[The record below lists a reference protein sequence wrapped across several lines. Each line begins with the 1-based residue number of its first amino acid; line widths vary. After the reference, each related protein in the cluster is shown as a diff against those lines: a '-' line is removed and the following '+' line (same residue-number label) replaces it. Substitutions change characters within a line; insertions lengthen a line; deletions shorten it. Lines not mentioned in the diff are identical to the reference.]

1 MTEPRQAPAIFH
13 RAMSARTFLILTL
26 VASLLF
32 GPQARSAA
40 PMPVEKKMP
49 GCAMMNCVTGCC
61 AQMACCVRSAQ
72 DQHRPEQAPAPQ
84 RVNLEL
90 AVLSLRTFSLLYL
103 FPTTERSFVIR
114 DEPHAA
120 HALPTLAMT
129 CIRLI

>member
-1 MTEPRQAPAIFH
+1 MTEPRRAPAFIH

-32 GPQARSAA
+32 GPQVRSAA

-49 GCAMMNCVTGCC
+49 GCAMMNCVSGCC
-61 AQMACCVRSAQ
+61 AEMACCVRSAQ
-72 DQHRPEQAPAPQ
+72 DRRRPEQTPASQ
-84 RVNLEL
+84 RVNLES
-90 AVLSLRTFSLLYL
+90 AVLSLRTFSLLNL
-103 FPTTERSFVIR
+103 LPPTERPFVIR

-120 HALPTLAMT
+120 HALPTLAVT

>member
-1 MTEPRQAPAIFH
+1 MTAPRQALAFFRH
-13 RAMSARTFLILTL
+13 AMSARTFLILTL

-40 PMPVEKKMP
+40 PMPVEEKMP
-49 GCAMMNCVTGCC
+49 GCTMMNCVSGCC

-72 DQHRPEQAPAPQ
+72 DQRRPEQAPAPQ

-90 AVLSLRTFSLLYL
+90 AVLSLRTFTLLYL
-103 FPTTERSFVIR
+103 FPPMERSFVIR

-120 HALPTLAMT
+120 HALPTLAVT

>member
-1 MTEPRQAPAIFH
+1 MTAPRQAPTFIH
-13 RAMSARTFLILTL
+13 HAMSARTFLILTL

-32 GPQARSAA
+32 SPQARSAA
-40 PMPVEKKMP
+40 PAPLEEKMP

-72 DQHRPEQAPAPQ
+72 DQRRPEQAPAPQ

-103 FPTTERSFVIR
+103 FPPTERSFVIR

-120 HALPTLAMT
+120 HALPTLAVT